1 MKYILLGF
9 INIYQSI
16 PGPWHNTCRHIP
28 TCSEYTKQ
36 AIIRYG
42 SIKGTYL
49 GIKRILRLHI
59 FVKEMYAKRFKVKC
73 HGIYNLL
80 SNGTAKKKK
89 AGGRHEK
96 C

>member
-1 MKYILLGF
+1 
-9 INIYQSI
+9 
-16 PGPWHNTCRHIP
+16 
-28 TCSEYTKQ
+28 
-36 AIIRYG
+36 
-42 SIKGTYL
+42 
-49 GIKRILRLHI
+49 
-59 FVKEMYAKRFKVKC
+59 MYAKRFKVKC